1 MLMGEP
7 GSGKTTVL
15 LALLFKYTGKHVSEE
30 QKKKVVFSIP
40 PHKTTFRDDIYSF
53 IKEFCSREWVEV
65 VMGLNE
71 SKICR
76 NTGSTIYLFD
86 EVYDANFLFSKLN
99 VGKIYTV
106 LIAGEKL
113 AYSSDIFRFPR
124 PDYEIVYFRKLYR
137 SPAGI
142 SKVCVKL
149 KRSMDKEKSTSG
161 KCNQVPKFRF
171 ELIPWEMSLSNR
183 QHMTETSPIMV
194 KSYKSLELP
203 ELYRSIDKSDFIVTL
218 DLQEKVK
225 ELLAVFIPNRI
236 FHQSTTQSLESEYF
250 VHRTAAFDMETIVLV
265 CGRNLTIAA
274 LKSQRWL
281 LERMKLKHC
290 HVFIIYRDSLYHG
303 SIMEGIESLGIEV
316 QLLLPFYADID
327 VLYKCSEVEMKLF
340 ERNLNKENVLI
351 VTFDLNLLVALL
363 IDFKFKSYDVHHY
376 NLYGGGAYL
385 LKKKLREKVPFNQWH
400 LSSDCDFCIQSFAAA
415 KVNWTVT
422 PDFFENCLKLS
433 NMSKSNFDFFDR
445 SFLSSIF
452 MLCDVMQTMYGDVET
467 MYKAKREYIYVLS
480 NGKCVH
486 FSGSS
491 LPASCSDDSICNQKE
506 IVPLPNHREKFTHVV
521 FLNDAMPGSS
531 FSIPQLKNL
540 VSPVEPHCRFI
551 HIGSSE
557 SYRNFVQSRFKVNK
571 RPFLQT
577 FCYSNSTNIEQLL
590 SMVPCFPG
598 RQLVLLSWNM
608 DQCTLNIPQEYRIMD
623 VSSFTIDENHCFRDV
638 SGGVTHLILVCGKLS
653 ESTNFAM
660 NVVKAIEYLNVEEW
674 MFVVCHGE
682 DRRHIE
688 SVLLAS
694 NLFYLFS
701 NQYLLENPR
710 VDDNIT
716 KSIPLIKSGMEGEVL
731 ILTWKVS
738 VTIKHSYP
746 SCTIRHLDDMFH
758 PVVNFHDVIFIC
770 CGFLSKRV
778 ADSCYWKHIKRSS
791 NFYLVSDEDN
801 FDQVSDV
808 LPKSRSFHFSRSVC
822 YFGDIHEQLNRIEVL
837 KKEEPKVLL
846 LTSILDRNIAAR
858 VTDRFPEYTVRH
870 LDPMPWASDSLS
882 FTGSEFDRVVLL
894 CDESVDPEARETISV
909 LYTTLSRSKQNA
921 LIICHESKAEKMR
934 DLLSLSSVDQVFE
947 QLRSSVNLGENI
959 FSLIQEEHQILE
971 VFVKVIVTRNE
982 NQFNSL
988 KCFITEC
995 DDPKFDWLFEFVR
1008 SMLLTCFSCGHK
1020 TARMLNN
1027 FLLWKPSK
1035 QHPDQV
1041 LDWNDFCFLNYTTV
1055 EERKKILA
1063 CIDPQFR
1070 SIRFEYKNLEISKLK
1085 TMAFTAV
1092 VWSQV
1097 DMLSHILDQLVK
1109 KGFNDR
1115 KFYDDLL
1122 FKIISMNDSNS
1133 LSLVLEKLNLFES
1146 DILSWLKATASFISQ
1161 EMFSML
1167 LSSIKPSGTSA
1178 LDPKAILPLLAS
1190 TTTVECFDIFLSFL
1204 SANLASFVLA
1214 EFRDDDGR
1222 NILMLAAS
1230 NTEVFRLLLDRVS
1243 GECDINSL
1251 LSQRVNNACS
1261 CLRYASDADNIDVV
1275 RILVEEYS
1283 CNWVEDDVREA
1294 ILSLVGHTGRND
1306 IDIK

>member
-1 MLMGEP
+1 
-7 GSGKTTVL
+7 
-15 LALLFKYTGKHVSEE
+15 
-30 QKKKVVFSIP
+30 
-40 PHKTTFRDDIYSF
+40 
-53 IKEFCSREWVEV
+53 
-65 VMGLNE
+65 
-71 SKICR
+71 
-76 NTGSTIYLFD
+76 
-86 EVYDANFLFSKLN
+86 
-99 VGKIYTV
+99 
-106 LIAGEKL
+106 
-113 AYSSDIFRFPR
+113 
-124 PDYEIVYFRKLYR
+124 
-137 SPAGI
+137 
-142 SKVCVKL
+142 
-149 KRSMDKEKSTSG
+149 MDKEKSTSG
-161 KCNQVPKFRF
+161 KCNQFPKFRF

-183 QHMTETSPIMV
+183 QHMTETSPIEV
-194 KSYKSLELP
+194 KSLELP
-203 ELYRSIDKSDFIVTL
+203 ELCRSINNSDFIVTL

-225 ELLAVFIPNRI
+225 KLLAVFIPNRI
-236 FHQSTTQSLESEYF
+236 FHQSTKQSFESEYF
-250 VHRTAAFDMETIVLV
+250 VHRTDAFDMEAIVLLF
-265 CGRNLTIAA
+265 GRNFRIAA
-274 LKSQRWL
+274 LKSQLWL

-290 HVFIIYRDSLYHG
+290 HVFIICHER
-303 SIMEGIESLGIEV
+303 IMKGVESLGIEV
-316 QLLLPFYADID
+316 QLLLPFYANID

-351 VTFDLNLLVALL
+351 VTFDLNLLVTLS
-363 IDFKFKSYDVHHY
+363 IDFKFKSYDVHHHSGC
-376 NLYGGGAYL
+376 NFF
-385 LKKKLREKVPFNQWH
+385 K
-400 LSSDCDFCIQSFAAA
+400 SFAAA
-415 KVNWTVT
+415 KVNWTLT
-422 PDFFENCLKLS
+422 LDFFEGCLELS
-433 NMSKSNFDFFDR
+433 NMSKSNFDFFNQIK
-445 SFLSSIF
+445 FCMF
-452 MLCDVMQTMYGDVET
+452 CDVKRMFRHVKRIYGVKRMYGDVKRMYGDVKRMHGDVERMHGDVERMYCDVERMHGDVERMYGVKRMYGDVERMHGDVER
-467 MYKAKREYIYVLS
+467 MYGDVERMHGDVERMYGVKRMYGDVKRTYGDVERMHGDVERMHGDVERMYGVKRMYGDVKRMH
-480 NGKCVH
+480 GDVERMHGDVERMHGDVERMYCDVERMHGDVERMYGVKRMYGDVERMH
-486 FSGSS
+486 GDVERMYGDVERTYGVKRMYRSGSS
-491 LPASCSDDSICNQKE
+491 IPARCPNNSMCIISNQE
-506 IVPLPNHREKFTHVV
+506 EMVPLFNHRDKYTHVV
-521 FLNDAMPGSS
+521 FLNDAMPGSA
-531 FSIPQLKNL
+531 FSILQLKNF
-540 VSPVEPHCRFI
+540 VPPVEPYCRFI

-557 SYRNFVQSRFKVNK
+557 SYRNFVQSRFKVNE

-577 FCYSNSTNIEQLL
+577 FCNSNFTNIEQLI
-590 SMVPCFPG
+590 SMVPSFPG
-598 RQLVLLSWNM
+598 RQLVLLSWNIE
-608 DQCTLNIPQEYRIMD
+608 QSSLNIPEEYRIMD
-623 VSSFTIDENHCFRDV
+623 VSSFTIDENHIKDV
-638 SGGVTHLILVCGKLS
+638 SGDVTHLILVCGKLS
-653 ESTNFAM
+653 ESTHFEM
-660 NVVKAIEYLNVEEW
+660 DVVKAVEHFNVNEW
-674 MFVVCHGE
+674 MFVVCHDE
-682 DRRHIE
+682 DGHYIE

-694 NLFYLFS
+694 NIFYLFS
-701 NQYLLENPR
+701 DQNLSENPR
-710 VDDNIT
+710 IDDIT
-716 KSIPLIKSGMEGEVL
+716 GSISLIKSSIKG
-731 ILTWKVS
+731 KV
-738 VTIKHSYP
+738 
-746 SCTIRHLDDMFH
+746 
-758 PVVNFHDVIFIC
+758 
-770 CGFLSKRV
+770 
-778 ADSCYWKHIKRSS
+778 
-791 NFYLVSDEDN
+791 
-801 FDQVSDV
+801 
-808 LPKSRSFHFSRSVC
+808 
-822 YFGDIHEQLNRIEVL
+822 
-837 KKEEPKVLL
+837 PKVFL

-858 VTDRFPEYTVRH
+858 VTDSFPEYTVRH
-870 LDPMPWASDSLS
+870 LDPMPWSSDSLS

-909 LYTTLSRSKQNA
+909 LYTTLSRSKQDA

-1008 SMLLTCFSCGHK
+1008 SMLLTCFSCGHE